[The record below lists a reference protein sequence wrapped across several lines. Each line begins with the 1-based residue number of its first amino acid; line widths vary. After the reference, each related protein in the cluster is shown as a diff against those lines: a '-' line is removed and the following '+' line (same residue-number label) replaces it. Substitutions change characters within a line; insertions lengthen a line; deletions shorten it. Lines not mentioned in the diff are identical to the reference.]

1 MGEATKEFQSF
12 SLINLGDPVA
22 ALKHVDFKF
31 TGSQQKKSF
40 DPTVGKLLEQES
52 DMIGFQTFDYNNDAA
67 PDIITVQKSGYL
79 KLFEN
84 APVEGGFIEQRD
96 LAFAADGGASRLV
109 KT

>member
-1 MGEATKEFQSF
+1 MGEASKKFQSF

-22 ALKHVDFKF
+22 SLKKVDFTFK
-31 TGSQQKKSF
+31 GSQQKKSF
-40 DPTVGKLLEQES
+40 DPSVGKLLEKER
-52 DMIGFQTFDYNNDAA
+52 DVIGFQTFDYNNDDA
-67 PDIITVQKSGYL
+67 PDIITVEKTGYL